1 MGEHPFALVA
11 IAAAAAGAG
20 QRGYHEPRKEPRPRP
35 AVAAD
40 FRRWLCVYV
49 PDENGELSPLS
60 SGLPRRKVNYVVT
73 PFMTRIR
80 HIVFISEMGFDGAE
94 WKNVS
99 EERVEIQ
106 MKDGKQRAP
115 AR

>member
-1 MGEHPFALVA
+1 
-11 IAAAAAGAG
+11 
-20 QRGYHEPRKEPRPRP
+20 
-35 AVAAD
+35 
-40 FRRWLCVYV
+40 
-49 PDENGELSPLS
+49 
-60 SGLPRRKVNYVVT
+60 
-73 PFMTRIR
+73 MTRIR